1 MNTSIAKHNYA
12 PDILGA
18 GYEQLTLNFPDDYE
32 GKVVATLVRKK
43 ATQPT
48 QKRYFIFMVFRL
60 FLSNRNGRAI

>member
-43 ATQPT
+43 PLNQLKSGTL
-48 QKRYFIFMVFRL
+48 YSWFFRL